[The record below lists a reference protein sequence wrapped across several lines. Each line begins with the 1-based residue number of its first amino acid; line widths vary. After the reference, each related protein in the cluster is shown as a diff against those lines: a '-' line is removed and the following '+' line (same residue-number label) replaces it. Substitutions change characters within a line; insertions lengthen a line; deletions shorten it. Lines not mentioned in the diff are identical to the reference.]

1 MDLTKQKIYEK
12 YDKKLKSS
20 IEHYYGKQNFIIYTK
35 EYVN

>member
-12 YDKKLKSS
+12 CDKKLKSS
-20 IEHYYGKQNFIIYTK
+20 IERDYGKQNFIIYTK